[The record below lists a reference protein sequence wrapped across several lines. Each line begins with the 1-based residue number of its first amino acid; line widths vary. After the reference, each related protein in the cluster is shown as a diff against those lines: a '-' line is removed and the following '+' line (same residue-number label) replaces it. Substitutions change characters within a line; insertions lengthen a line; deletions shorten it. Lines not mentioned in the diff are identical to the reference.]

1 MISSKAT
8 LLLIHRT
15 YFIFTTLYKQEVVCW
30 LTGIH
35 THTLVNTQQLRL
47 TNQLSA
53 FIILTQDHEFMLEQ
67 EVTQRFH
74 GYAQQ
79 HFV

>member
-35 THTLVNTQQLRL
+35 THTGQYTAAEADQ
-47 TNQLSA
+47 SA
-53 FIILTQDHEFMLEQ
+53 FGI
-67 EVTQRFH
+67 
-74 GYAQQ
+74 Y
-79 HFV
+79 HFNTGS